1 MRKLLVTGD
10 FDIDKAVFPDSIEL
24 IHIRRPI
31 DERQILEVLPDVHD
45 YILGGP
51 EYLSAELIEAAT
63 RLENI
68 VVMGTGTSSF
78 VDVQCVTDKG
88 IKLANTPNLNVQAV
102 AEFTLAMIV
111 LCSARVFESAEG
123 VKAGNA
129 WIQTP
134 RRSLLNLKVGFV
146 GMGSIAGEV
155 AYQLHMRGSENMCYW
170 SRNRKES
177 LEKSLGLQYTSL
189 GDLVNTV
196 DVLCIHLSGCAET
209 FNLIDESVLARA
221 STELMILN
229 LSNPKIICPRA
240 LKTYLNR
247 NTDAFCFIDGYYSEW
262 VDNKG
267 QHDDPYG
274 LLSLPA
280 KKLVVTSHLAAQEKV
295 TVKNI
300 FLQAVKTLHGVSGR

>member
-229 LSNPKIICPRA
+229 LSNPKLSARVRSRPTSIAIRMHFVLSMAITANGWITKDNMMIPMVCSHCPQ
-240 LKTYLNR
+240 K
-247 NTDAFCFIDGYYSEW
+247 
-262 VDNKG
+262 
-267 QHDDPYG
+267 
-274 LLSLPA
+274 
-280 KKLVVTSHLAAQEKV
+280 
-295 TVKNI
+295 
-300 FLQAVKTLHGVSGR
+300 VSGYLAFGGTGESNR

>member
-1 MRKLLVTGD
+1 MRKVLVTGD
-10 FDIDKAVFPDSIEL
+10 FDIDKTVFSDGIEL
-24 IHIRRPI
+24 THIRRPI

-51 EYLSAELIEAAT
+51 EYLSAELIDAAT

-78 VDVQCVTDKG
+78 VDVKYVSDKG

-111 LCSARVFESAEG
+111 LCSARAFESAES

-146 GMGSIAGEV
+146 GMGSIASEV
-155 AYQLHMRGSENMCYW
+155 AYQLHMRGTANMRYW
-170 SRNRKES
+170 SRTRKES
-177 LEKSLGLQYTSL
+177 LEKSLGLQHTSL
-189 GDLVNTV
+189 GDLVSTV

-209 FNLIDESVLARA
+209 FNLIDESVLACA
-221 STELMILN
+221 STGLMILN

-247 NTDAFCFIDGYYSEW
+247 NADAFCFIDGYYNEW
-262 VDNKG
+262 VANKG

-274 LLSLPA
+274 LLSLPS
-280 KKLVVTSHLAAQEKV
+280 KKIMVTSHLAAQEQV
-295 TVKNI
+295 TVENI
-300 FLQAVKTLHGVSGR
+300 FLQAVKTLHCISGR